1 LLDVDPKS
9 LPTNRKRKDLRSLL
23 TRLAKLSEAGDDWR
37 PDYRYADGW
46 AFEPIWARDYTAA
59 WLWGEC
65 EKVVLLSATLR
76 PVAAEEELGLRGEE
90 YEFYETASPYPPE
103 RRPIIHVK
111 TARVNH
117 KMSDIARER
126 WIGRVDEILETRQ
139 DRRGIIHTVS
149 FDRAKQLLSRSRF
162 AKNMFVPSGGAD
174 TATLVKRY
182 RDTEGGILVSPSVH
196 TGHDFVG
203 EAARYQIIVKVP
215 YPDTRFGLA
224 AARAAEDEDWARRQA
239 ATTLVQMSGRIVRGP
254 SDWGESLV
262 IDDNILDLY
271 TRHKYLF
278 PQWFRSAFRS
288 QVEIPEPLSAEIV

>member
-1 LLDVDPKS
+1 
-9 LPTNRKRKDLRSLL
+9 
-23 TRLAKLSEAGDDWR
+23 
-37 PDYRYADGW
+37 
-46 AFEPIWARDYTAA
+46 
-59 WLWGEC
+59 
-65 EKVVLLSATLR
+65 
-76 PVAAEEELGLRGEE
+76 VAAEEELGLRGEE

-126 WIGRVDEILETRQ
+126 WIGRVDEIIERRQ
-139 DRRGIIHTVS
+139 GVKGIIHTVS
-149 FDRAKQLLSRSRF
+149 YERARHLLSRSRF
-162 AKNMFVPSGGAD
+162 ASAMLLPGSSDNASVVERF
-174 TATLVKRY
+174 KRS
-182 RDTEGGILVSPSVH
+182 DVSSSNILVSPSVH
-196 TGHDFVG
+196 TGHDFAG
-203 EAARYQIIVKVP
+203 DLARYQIIVKVP

-254 SDWGESLV
+254 GDWGETLV

-288 QVEIPEPLSAEIV
+288 QIEIPEALHG